1 MRQVAL
7 WLQMGILNSEL
18 DRERK
23 RVASLEGRA
32 EQLEAAWERDQS
44 VIEEQRQEIGRLK
57 AKINQ
62 LQQQLEAARRRE

>member
-1 MRQVAL
+1 
-7 WLQMGILNSEL
+7 MGIIESEL

-23 RVASLEGRA
+23 RSASLEDRVD
-32 EQLEAAWERDQS
+32 ELLAAWERDQS

-62 LQQQLEAARRRE
+62 LQQQLEAARRRNE